1 MCNLSRSIY
10 IRFCVN
16 TFLNQNFVTQEKL
29 LFIDNPCKLKDK
41 KASHAVFLATN
52 NTFYLLSAFPNILL
66 NQQKNFSH

>member
-29 LFIDNPCKLKDK
+29 LFIDNPCKLKAK
-41 KASHAVFLATN
+41 KASHELFLTIS